1 MLKAHDKPIFNC
13 RLGESLYLSR
23 ALHMSELQNDFEEPV
38 LDDLE
43 EVENQDNGSDLAPD
57 SESEHEEQPKV
68 DEEAVKQDAI
78 QKAINKKHF
87 EAKEAERKLSDAN
100 KQIAEFQAKERER
113 MAAQVGNIPP
123 MPDPFD
129 DDFDEQ
135 VKARDEAIIAQANF
149 NHQNQSYQQQQQ
161 FQQQQAHEA
170 SQAKIRESM
179 TSYSSKALE
188 LGIKQEELQAAGNT
202 VAQYGLSD
210 DLVMHI
216 LADSDGP
223 LITKHLAA
231 NPQEGFELA
240 NMSPYMVGKFL
251 DDIKQKA
258 SALKPKT
265 SKAPKPST
273 NLTGNGTDPELGKY
287 TNLKGAKFE

>member
-1 MLKAHDKPIFNC
+1 
-13 RLGESLYLSR
+13 
-23 ALHMSELQNDFEEPV
+23 MSELQNDSVGSDLDEPTAI
-38 LDDLE
+38 
-43 EVENQDNGSDLAPD
+43 ENQDTGVDLATT